1 MSSRRVA
8 PSAGPTHRPPGE
20 VRIIGGIY
28 RRTRIPVAALPGLRP
43 TPDRVRETL
52 FNWLGQD
59 LSGWQVVD
67 VFAGSGALAFEA
79 VSRGAARVQAFEQDA
94 QLVRQIQA
102 LKDRLQA
109 QALSVVRGDG
119 LRLLRGLAPA
129 SQHLVLLDPPF
140 DSELAAPAL
149 TAACAVL
156 ADGGLI
162 YLEAPQAWSAQALAE
177 RGLRSLRQGRAGA
190 VHFHL
195 LERLPPADAL
205 AAGTGA

>member
-1 MSSRRVA
+1 MTQRRTAAA
-8 PSAGPTHRPPGE
+8 PAGVRQPPGE

-28 RRTRIPVAALPGLRP
+28 KRTRIPVAQLPGLRP

-59 LSGWQVVD
+59 LTGWQVVD
-67 VFAGSGALAFEA
+67 VFAGTGALALEA

-94 QLVRQIQA
+94 QLARQIQA
-102 LKDRLQA
+102 LKDKLQA

-119 LRLLRGLAPA
+119 LRLLRAVPPG

-140 DSELAAPAL
+140 DSDLAGPALAAAL
-149 TAACAVL
+149 AAL
-156 ADGGLI
+156 AESGLI
-162 YLEAPQAWSAQALAE
+162 YLEAPAPWTSQALAE
-177 RGLRSLRQGRAGA
+177 QGLQLLRQGRAGA

-195 LERLPPADAL
+195 LARLPP
-205 AAGTGA
+205 T